1 MEDGAATG
9 AGFFLDV
16 VSGAVGAA
24 AVKEERN
31 GVGVLWWGSNG
42 SDVRQKTLEAMED
55 VWCRV
60 FKREE
65 VGC

>member
-1 MEDGAATG
+1 LEDGTATG

-42 SDVRQKTLEAMED
+42 SDVRQETLEAMED
-55 VWCRV
+55 V
-60 FKREE
+60 
-65 VGC
+65 